1 MSRIVEGLDG
11 VLWLIDDVVVFGRD
25 KEEHDKRLTLSR
37 VPAKIVGGAAW
48 ADISGVA
55 HIDVFTPAW
64 KL

>member
-1 MSRIVEGLDG
+1 MTAPASHI
-11 VLWLIDDVVVFGRD
+11 
-25 KEEHDKRLTLSR
+25 TLSR

-55 HIDVFTPAW
+55 HIDAFTRAR